1 MKGERKKVFDT
12 RTIALLNRIAST
24 RRNGGAATQSNP
36 QQQGLGFYSV
46 DGRKID
52 VRGSAFDLRFMSRP

>member
-24 RRNGGAATQSNP
+24 RRNGGGPAAQSNP

-52 VRGSAFDLRFMSRP
+52 VRGTASKS